1 MNKPYGFIF
10 PGRCA
15 MVFRL
20 AALGFAFLLF
30 LGPIT
35 ANGAQSSQKAA
46 LSPKTGATANTF
58 TIGQAVEE
66 ALRANPSVE
75 SKRLMLENARMN
87 IGIAQSFFWPRVSVV
102 WSNNRLKN
110 YEETNT
116 YNSDNLSSY
125 NWNKGL
131 RVTYPLFVGFSHLS
145 ALQKSLLQKDIAKEQ
160 HRLACLELA
169 SNVQMQFLQLL
180 RSREDLRAA
189 KDSIKRLEAQLASAE
204 AFVEMD
210 MAPYLNVL
218 QNRTD
223 LANARQNL
231 IRVQNDIRNAEVQL
245 NRYLARPDSDK
256 IRYVGNLKEMS
267 RRVDLTED
275 QAIKQSLANRPDL
288 HMAQKAIEV
297 AFKDMR
303 IAMSQYLPR
312 IDLNYDNMASS
323 KDYDNGN
330 YHGYTRYYW
339 SAGITFTWEIF
350 SGGQTTFSTL
360 AEKRR
365 AESLRKDYEEAVN
378 GARAELIRSM
388 LDINAAKDLINVS
401 QSGLQTAREAYD
413 MAVTR
418 YETDTGTITELLD
431 AQQRL
436 TVAENEVAAAHW
448 QLQSA
453 RSRWFFYLGVENP
466 SLK

>member
-1 MNKPYGFIF
+1 MNKRFSVSAGFLPFSLLVIF
-10 PGRCA
+10 
-15 MVFRL
+15 
-20 AALGFAFLLF
+20 GFAFLFF
-30 LGPIT
+30 LTPVT
-35 ANGAQSSQKAA
+35 ANCAQNGQKAA
-46 LSPKTGATANTF
+46 APRKPAGGGTTF

-87 IGIAQSFFWPRVSVV
+87 IGVAQSFFWPRVSIV
-102 WSNNRLKN
+102 WSHNRLKN

-131 RVTYPLFVGFSHLS
+131 RVTYPLFVGFAHLS
-145 ALQKSLLQKDIAKEQ
+145 ALQKSMLQKDVAQSQ

-169 SNVQMQFLQLL
+169 SNVQLQFLQLL
-180 RSREDLRAA
+180 RSREDLKAA
-189 KDSIKRLEAQLASAE
+189 RDSIKRLEAQLASAE

-223 LANARQNL
+223 LANARQQL
-231 IRVQNDIRNAEVQL
+231 IRVQNDIRNSEVQL
-245 NRYLARPDSDK
+245 NRYLGRPEAEN
-256 IRYVGNLKEMS
+256 IRYVGNL
-267 RRVDLTED
+267 RDIPTRVDLTEE
-275 QAIKQSLANRPDL
+275 QAIKESLENRPDL
-288 HMAQKAIEV
+288 HIAQKSIEV

-303 IAMSQYLPR
+303 IAMAQYLPR

-323 KDYDNGN
+323 KDYDDGN

-378 GARAELIRSM
+378 NARAELIRSM

-401 QSGLQTAREAYD
+401 QSGLKTAREAYD
-413 MAVTR
+413 MATTR

-436 TVAENEVAAAHW
+436 TQAENEVAAAHW

-453 RSRWFFYLGVENP
+453 RSRLFFYLGRENP
-466 SLK
+466 ALK

>member
-1 MNKPYGFIF
+1 MDMKNKSLRKFGNKYFFVAVIILTAFFGVSAFS
-10 PGRCA
+10 A
-15 MVFRL
+15 H
-20 AALGFAFLLF
+20 AA
-30 LGPIT
+30 
-35 ANGAQSSQKAA
+35 QKAKA
-46 LSPKTGATANTF
+46 SRNANTF
-58 TIGQAVEE
+58 TMGQAVEE
-66 ALRANPSVE
+66 ALKANPSVE
-75 SKRLMLENARMN
+75 AKRLMLENARMN
-87 IGIAQSFFWPRVSVV
+87 IGTAQSFFWPRVSVV

-116 YNSDNLSSY
+116 YNSDNLSSF

-131 RVTYPLFVGFSHLS
+131 RVTYPLFAGFAHLS
-145 ALQKSLLQKDIAKEQ
+145 GLQKSMLQEEIAKSQ

-169 SNVQMQFLQLL
+169 SNVQLQFLQLL
-180 RSREDLRAA
+180 RSREDLKAA

-223 LANARQNL
+223 LAQARQQL
-231 IRVQNDIRNAEVQL
+231 IRVQNDIRNCEVQL
-245 NRYLARPDSDK
+245 NRYLARPDAAN
-256 IRYVGNLKEMS
+256 IRYVGDLRKMPT
-267 RRVDLTED
+267 RVDLTEE

-288 HMAQKAIEV
+288 HMAQKTIEV

-303 IAMSQYLPR
+303 IAMSGYLPR
-312 IDLNYDNMASS
+312 IDLNYDNMSSS
-323 KDYDNGN
+323 KDYEDGN

-350 SGGQTTFSTL
+350 SGGQTTFSTF
-360 AEKRR
+360 AEKKR

-378 GARAELIRSM
+378 SARAEIIRSM

-401 QSGLQTAREAYD
+401 QAGLKTAQEAYE
-413 MAVTR
+413 MATTR

-431 AQQRL
+431 AQERL
-436 TVAENEVAAAHW
+436 TQAENEVAAAHW
-448 QLQSA
+448 QLQSS
-453 RSRWFFYLGVENP
+453 RSRLFFYLGQENP